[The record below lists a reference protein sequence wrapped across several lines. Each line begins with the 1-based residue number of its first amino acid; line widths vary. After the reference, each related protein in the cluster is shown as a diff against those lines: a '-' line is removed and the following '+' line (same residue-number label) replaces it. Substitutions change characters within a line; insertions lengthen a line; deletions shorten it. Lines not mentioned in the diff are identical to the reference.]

1 MENINLFDEE
11 NNSLNEPPEN
21 SPAKGEKR
29 KGKIKWPIFLNG
41 SSLLIIYALFIVL
54 PILIRGMNLV
64 IINPG
69 KVGIAY
75 NKRGKTEFR
84 CVTYPDPLS
93 PIFSFIRCS
102 AQPTKKRFF
111 FDIKHKRNTGKTNF
125 DQNHLQSHHYFVF
138 RCSQIKKYCITSLRK
153 ICFTTIAV
161 KNSTFP
167 ILSYVSRLA
176 DYIII
181 VQLAVMLTVF
191 VWARLPPI
199 FRFSHGK
206 SSMDSPYKE

>member
-11 NNSLNEPPEN
+11 NSSLNEPPEN

-111 FDIKHKRNTGKTNF
+111 FDIKHKRNTERPTLTKIIF
-125 DQNHLQSHHYFVF
+125 KA
-138 RCSQIKKYCITSLRK
+138 IITLFSGVLK
-153 ICFTTIAV
+153 S
-161 KNSTFP
+161 KNT
-167 ILSYVSRLA
+167 VSR
-176 DYIII
+176 
-181 VQLAVMLTVF
+181 VSEKFVSQLLQ
-191 VWARLPPI
+191 
-199 FRFSHGK
+199 
-206 SSMDSPYKE
+206 